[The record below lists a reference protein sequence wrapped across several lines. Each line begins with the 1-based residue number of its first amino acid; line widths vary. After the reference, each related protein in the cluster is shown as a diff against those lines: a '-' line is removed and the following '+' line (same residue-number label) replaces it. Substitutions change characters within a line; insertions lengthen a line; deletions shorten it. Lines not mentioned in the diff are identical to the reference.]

1 MTDTYLIDVANDKKN
16 GELLRL
22 VRCPACHA
30 DLTDISLKAIH
41 AHIGTHSS
49 EDFGITGRG
58 YRAGDNIGA
67 EPDLREVVL

>member
-1 MTDTYLIDVANDKKN
+1 MTDTYLIDVSKDTSNC
-16 GELLRL
+16 ELLRL
-22 VRCPACHA
+22 VECPACHA
-30 DLTDISLKAIH
+30 DLSAMSVMAIH